1 MKGHDE
7 NATGAHPNGLRN
19 EQQVIKRDRVAAKW
33 IIYYELCIIYYI
45 IYYVLCI
52 IYYILYA
59 IYYILYTMYYVLCI
73 ILYIM

>member
-7 NATGAHPNGLRN
+7 NATGAHPNGFRN

-33 IIYYELCIIYYI
+33 T

-52 IYYILYA
+52 IYDTYI
-59 IYYILYTMYYVLCI
+59 MYYVLYV
-73 ILYIM
+73 ILYTIY